1 MNKVFADTSGWASF
15 FVHTEPHHEKAASLM
30 RQWKQQDRRVV
41 TTNYVLSELVALFTS
56 PFRVSR
62 SKVLRYIETIRAIPW
77 VEIVHIV
84 TKKLRIDDNIESSER
99 ARASKRLA

>member
-1 MNKVFADTSGWASF
+1 MGKF

-30 RQWKQQDRRVV
+30 RQL
-41 TTNYVLSELVALFTS
+41 LSELVALFTS